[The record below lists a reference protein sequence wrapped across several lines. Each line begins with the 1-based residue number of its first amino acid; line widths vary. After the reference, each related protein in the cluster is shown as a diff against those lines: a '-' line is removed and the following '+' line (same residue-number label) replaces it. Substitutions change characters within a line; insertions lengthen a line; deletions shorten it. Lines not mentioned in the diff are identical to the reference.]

1 MIFLFNVIKAI
12 VDQVEYLY
20 QWLVDVLIDELIH
33 GERNHDQAIVIQ
45 AFLIFI
51 VVAVFSF
58 YMELFVELYALVGV
72 ISLVFCQ
79 FTGDKKYSQNR
90 QSKELLSDCFHESC
104 MVVFLLVLSS
114 FLPKAGHFIM
124 FWVGPWFGVDVP
136 TLMLDLSLS
145 GIWSIFAIEFQFF
158 EIVFLILFIISWV
171 LSILTWMGANQ
182 KR

>member
-1 MIFLFNVIKAI
+1 
-12 VDQVEYLY
+12 
-20 QWLVDVLIDELIH
+20 
-33 GERNHDQAIVIQ
+33 
-45 AFLIFI
+45 
-51 VVAVFSF
+51 
-58 YMELFVELYALVGV
+58 
-72 ISLVFCQ
+72 
-79 FTGDKKYSQNR
+79 
-90 QSKELLSDCFHESC
+90 

-171 LSILTWMGANQ
+171 LSILTWIGANQ